1 MKKIFGN
8 LLLTLPTFVV
18 LLLLATSAKTF
29 AQEVSAQKEAETP
42 LTTLPPALEANLT
55 GSATPE
61 TQAESKPSVIKTAPL
76 SPIAQVPVL
85 QPTTST
91 PNSDLGQV
99 TSVSQLS
106 DVQPTDWAFQA
117 LQSLVER
124 YGVIAGYP
132 DGTFKGNRAL
142 TRYEFAAG
150 LNAALDRL
158 NELIATST
166 ADLVKREDLNTLQ
179 KLQEQFSAELATLRG
194 RVDSLEARSAKL
206 EATQFSTTTKLQG
219 LAQFFLA
226 DTFGNRVGTNRDN
239 TNTFLGYRATL
250 ALQTSFTGRDQLT
263 TSLTAS
269 NFVALGGATA
279 VGGTPL
285 TGTNQTRFNTE
296 RMNFFAD
303 NSVYLDRLFYR
314 FPFGKNTTV
323 WVGARALQ
331 PVTFAPT
338 LNPLV
343 GNAQTGTLSRFG
355 LFNPVIYRPG
365 FDGAGLAFAHKFSN
379 QLQFNAGYIVDD
391 ALGSNPG
398 GNATNTG
405 GLFGNAYEAL
415 AQLTFTP
422 SRSLDI
428 SFAYARKYF
437 PTPVSPG
444 PNGATVV
451 APGSGYNIT
460 GGTGTANASRPFGL
474 APTSSDNFGLQV
486 NWKASNAFHI
496 GGWFGYTQAHQEG
509 TSNDATI
516 INAALTLAL
525 PDLGKKGNL
534 AGFVFGIP
542 PKVTSNDVAA
552 RRDNDTSFHIEGFY
566 THRFNDNISVTPTL
580 FVITNPEANA
590 NNDPIWVGAL
600 RTTFTF

>member
-1 MKKIFGN
+1 M
-8 LLLTLPTFVV
+8 
-18 LLLLATSAKTF
+18 LLLATSAKTF

>member
-8 LLLTLPTFVV
+8 SLLALPTFVV
-18 LLLLATSAKTF
+18 LFLLAASAKTL
-29 AQEVSAQKEAETP
+29 AQEVPLQKEAETSSH
-42 LTTLPPALEANLT
+42 TLPPVDTTVVEANLT
-55 GSATPE
+55 APANPKTQPE
-61 TQAESKPSVIKTAPL
+61 SNPSVTKTAPP
-76 SPIAQVPVL
+76 SFIAQVP
-85 QPTTST
+85 T
-91 PNSDLGQV
+91 PNDDLGQV

-158 NELIATST
+158 NEVIATST
-166 ADLVKREDLNTLQ
+166 ADLVKREDLETLK
-179 KLQEQFSAELATLRG
+179 KLQEQFAAELATLRG

-219 LAQFFLA
+219 LAQFFIA

-239 TNTFLGYRATL
+239 TNTFFGYRATL
-250 ALQTSFTGRDQLT
+250 ALQTSFTGKDQLT

-269 NFVALGGATA
+269 NFVALGGAT
-279 VGGTPL
+279 VIGGTPL

-296 RMNFFAD
+296 RTTGYAAD
-303 NSVYLDRLFYR
+303 NNLYLDRLFYR

-398 GNATNTG
+398 GNATNAG

-444 PNGATVV
+444 PTGATVV
-451 APGSGYNIT
+451 AAGSGYNIT
-460 GGTGTANASRPFGL
+460 GGTGTANAGRPFGL
-474 APTSSDNFGLQV
+474 APTSSDNFGLQF

-496 GGWFGYTQAHQEG
+496 SGWFGYTQAHQEG
-509 TSNDATI
+509 TSNDASI
-516 INAALTLAL
+516 INAALALAL

-542 PKVTSNDVAA
+542 PKVTSNDVAT

-566 THRFNDNISVTPTL
+566 TYRVNDNISVTPTL
-580 FVITNPEANA
+580 FVITNPEANSA
-590 NNDPIWVGAL
+590 NDPIWVGAL

>member
-1 MKKIFGN
+1 M
-8 LLLTLPTFVV
+8 LALPTFLV
-18 LLLLATSAKTF
+18 LFLLADSARVF
-29 AQEVSAQKEAETP
+29 AQDVPVQTS
-42 LTTLPPALEANLT
+42 PPTDKNAVEANLT
-55 GSATPE
+55 TP
-61 TQAESKPSVIKTAPL
+61 AKTDSL
-76 SPIAQVPVL
+76 SPVAQVPVV
-85 QPTTST
+85 QPTAST
-91 PNSDLGQV
+91 PNDDLGQV

-166 ADLVKREDLNTLQ
+166 ADLVKREDLDTLR
-179 KLQEQFSAELATLRG
+179 KLQEQFAAELATLRG

-226 DTFGNRVGTNRDN
+226 DSFGNRVGTNRDG

-250 ALQTSFTGRDQLT
+250 ALQTSFTGKDQLT

-296 RMNFFAD
+296 RSTGYAAD
-303 NSVYLDRLFYR
+303 NNLYLDRLFYR

-323 WVGARALQ
+323 WIGARALQ

-379 QLQFNAGYIVDD
+379 QLQFNAGYIFDD
-391 ALGSNPG
+391 ALGSNPS
-398 GNATNTG
+398 GNATNAG
-405 GLFGNAYEAL
+405 GLFGNSYEAL
-415 AQLTFTP
+415 AQLTFSP

-444 PNGATVV
+444 PVGSVTV

-460 GGTGTANASRPFGL
+460 GGTGTANAGRPFGL

-486 NWKASNAFHI
+486 NWKASSAFHI

-542 PKVTSNDVAA
+542 PKVTSNDVAT

-566 THRFNDNISVTPTL
+566 TYRFNDNISVTPTL
-580 FVITNPEANA
+580 FVITNPEANS
-590 NNDPIWVGAL
+590 NNDPIWVGAV